1 MLTKIEQDTM
11 EAVQRLAAKAP
22 ALQEL
27 TLRDLFAMAAISKI
41 KYKPQAYSKPETAIK
56 IHADLAYSIAD
67 AMLVARCLK

>member
-27 TLRDLFAMAAISKI
+27 TLRDLFAMAALQGLLAGRFSDTAEKTACA
-41 KYKPQAYSKPETAIK
+41 AYVTA
-56 IHADLAYSIAD
+56 DE
-67 AMLVARCLK
+67 MLKERLR